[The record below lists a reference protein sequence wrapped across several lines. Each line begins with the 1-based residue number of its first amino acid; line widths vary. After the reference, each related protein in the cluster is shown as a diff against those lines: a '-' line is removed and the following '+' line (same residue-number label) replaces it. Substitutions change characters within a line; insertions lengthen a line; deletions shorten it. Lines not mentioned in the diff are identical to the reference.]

1 MPWIP
6 QFKLFAADG
15 TTPVYTFEYIIPGTN
30 WPLDNPSSVEYTN
43 PRASGSIIIP
53 EGNKAYDI
61 VLRGVL
67 VSDNYTNLTTKI
79 FALQTAIIANTRYVL
94 TIDKSS
100 TTHDT
105 IKVMRRLPIEFDE
118 SLRTNIQR
126 YTVILN
132 ALSWS

>member
-1 MPWIP
+1 MWVPS
-6 QFKLFAADG
+6 FKLFAADG

-30 WPLDNPSSVEYTN
+30 WPLDNPSSIEYTN
-43 PRASGSIIIP
+43 SRASGSIIIP
-53 EGNKAYDI
+53 EGDKAYDI

-79 FALQTAIIANTRYVL
+79 FALQNAIVANTRYVL

-100 TTHDT
+100 TTYDT
-105 IKVMRRLPIEFDE
+105 IKVMRRVPIEFDE
-118 SLRTNIQR
+118 SLRTNIQK
-126 YTVILN
+126 YTVVLQ

>member
-1 MPWIP
+1 MWVPS
-6 QFKLFAADG
+6 FKLFASDG

-79 FALQTAIIANTRYVL
+79 FALQNAIVANTRYVL

-100 TTHDT
+100 STHDT

-118 SLRTNIQR
+118 SLRTNIQK

>member
-1 MPWIP
+1 MWVPS
-6 QFKLFAADG
+6 FKLFAADG
-15 TTPVYTFEYIIPGTN
+15 TTPVYTFEYIIPGIN
-30 WPLDNPSSVEYTN
+30 WPFDNPSSVEYTN

-53 EGNKAYDI
+53 EGNRSYDI

-79 FALQTAIIANTRYVL
+79 FALKDAIVANTRYVL
-94 TIDKSS
+94 IIDKSS

-105 IKVMRRLPIEFDE
+105 IKVMRRVPIEFDE